1 MPPIL
6 LRCVG
11 VHLLKLLSIAALLAG
26 VLMWADHR
34 VSAQDGKP
42 AAAAADDKGSGD
54 DQPATPAGDGQPG
67 AKPAAD
73 ADQAEEPAEP
83 AEEPAPAAIV
93 DTGTYL
99 KPTVDLSQ
107 KSKESTIKQ
116 IATKGSFEGGEQAD
130 FDEFFQTYFFPS
142 WADPSFIA
150 TVQHQRATLRTFFHQ
165 SRAGPVHDHLLALS
179 MRFLKILAEK
189 NFHPAARYNAMLAI
203 GELNDSEPSP
213 PNPAVPCAGR
223 RCGAGGVAQE
233 RAVRRHESGGAS
245 RPAAALHVGNRQR
258 PSPGHRRN
266 PRPVGVGEI
275 QAAQRPLPGR
285 ARLDADLGHRVAGR
299 LARSRCGRRCGDR
312 AQRRHQRDGPDR
324 GRSGQSAFG
333 PLCGRPAPWAA
344 SIPRPSSAPRRPR
357 WRPCCANLPPTS
369 ASPSWIG

>member
-1 MPPIL
+1 M
-6 LRCVG
+6 
-11 VHLLKLLSIAALLAG
+11 KLLSIAALLAG

-42 AAAAADDKGSGD
+42 APAAADDKGSGD

-213 PNPAVPCAGR
+213 PNPAVPCAAPL
-223 RCGAGGVAQE
+223 RCWW
-233 RAVRRHESGGAS
+233 S
-245 RPAAALHVGNRQR
+245 
-258 PSPGHRRN
+258 
-266 PRPVGVGEI
+266 
-275 QAAQRPLPGR
+275 
-285 ARLDADLGHRVAGR
+285 
-299 LARSRCGRRCGDR
+299 RSRKGR
-312 AQRRHQRDGPDR
+312 QTP
-324 GRSGQSAFG
+324 
-333 PLCGRPAPWAA
+333 
-344 SIPRPSSAPRRPR
+344 
-357 WRPCCANLPPTS
+357 
-369 ASPSWIG
+369 